1 MCFKVNLKMKKPTLS
16 FCFKWILFIEL
27 DFTVAKKESLKNNIQ
42 RGNGLKVE
50 GGAWPVCRFK
60 RGHCEKEGV
69 VFLRELIGQWAL

>member
-1 MCFKVNLKMKKPTLS
+1 MCFKVNLRMKKPTLS

-50 GGAWPVCRFK
+50 GGLGQFADLRGGIVKK
-60 RGHCEKEGV
+60 RG
-69 VFLRELIGQWAL
+69 